1 MKLYMMKM
9 LIRGVIILVCVML
22 VLSCSR
28 GISYRITGTWENGAG
43 KKLFLNE
50 LVEGKELRVVDSA
63 VVKPD
68 FTFSM
73 KGNVDKVQKMALSYG
88 KDKKKE
94 IIVTEEPLEVT
105 LMEVT
110 KEWKGKPTTSVHII
124 CKGGEEQEWLEKGAS
139 LKTMVSFMQ
148 LGKMMAASKVDYDD
162 PVAVDSVKRMIQVLD
177 SSLTRAVQNYMDS
190 TRNNYAST
198 YFFESYLMDN
208 YSFEEVKSFYNRLTD
223 RVKQSAPG
231 IELKKKIDEM
241 GTVSVGGIAPNFKA
255 MTPDGKELSLYDL
268 RGHIVLLD
276 FWASWCGPCM
286 AEMPNVKEIYKK
298 YHDKGLEILGVSL
311 DSKKEPWVN
320 AIEKNELMWHHVS
333 TLNKFDCPIA
343 GQFRV
348 TGIPR
353 MYILDKDGKIIAQ
366 DLRGEELAKKMDELF
381 NQ

>member
-1 MKLYMMKM
+1 M
-9 LIRGVIILVCVML
+9 IACVMS

-28 GISYRITGTWENGAG
+28 GVSYRITGTWENGAG
-43 KKLFLNE
+43 KKFYLNE
-50 LVEGKELRVVDSA
+50 FVTGKELRVVDSA
-63 VVKPD
+63 IVKPD

-73 KGNVDKVQKMALSYG
+73 KGNVDKVQKMALSYD

-94 IIVTEEPLEVT
+94 IIVAGEPLEIT
-105 LMEVT
+105 FTEVT
-110 KEWKGKPTTSVHII
+110 KEWKGKPTTSVNVV

-139 LKTMVSFMQ
+139 LKTMISFMQ
-148 LGKMMAASKVDYDD
+148 LGKMMAASKVDYND

-177 SSLTRAVQNYMDS
+177 SSLTRTVQNYMDS

-208 YSFEEVKSFYNRLTD
+208 YSFEEVEGFYNRLTD

-255 MTPDGKELSLYDL
+255 MTPDGKEFSLYDL
-268 RGHIVLLD
+268 RGHVVLLD

-311 DSKKEPWVN
+311 DSKKELWVN
-320 AIEKNELMWHHVS
+320 AIEKNELTWYHVS

-343 GQFRV
+343 GLFRV

-366 DLRGEELAKKMDELF
+366 DLRGEELAKKMEELF
-381 NQ
+381 TR

>member
-1 MKLYMMKM
+1 
-9 LIRGVIILVCVML
+9 ML

-43 KKLFLNE
+43 KKLFLKE
-50 LVEGKELRVVDSA
+50 FVEEKELRVVDSA

-110 KEWKGKPTTSVHII
+110 KEWKGKPTTSVHIT

-177 SSLTRAVQNYMDS
+177 SSLTRTVQNYMDS
-190 TRNNYAST
+190 TRNN
-198 YFFESYLMDN
+198 
-208 YSFEEVKSFYNRLTD
+208 NRLTD

>member
-1 MKLYMMKM
+1 MMKM
-9 LIRGVIILVCVML
+9 LTRGVIVLVCIMSVW
-22 VLSCSR
+22 SCSQ
-28 GISYRITGTWENGAG
+28 GISYQITGTWENGEG

-50 LVEGKELRVVDSA
+50 FVEGKELRVVDSA
-63 VVKPD
+63 IVKSD

-73 KGNVDKVQKMALSYG
+73 KGNVDRVQKMVLSYD

-94 IIVTEEPLEVT
+94 IIVTGEPLKVT
-105 LMEVT
+105 FTEMT
-110 KEWKGKPTTSVHII
+110 KEWKGKPTTSVDVV

-139 LKTMVSFMQ
+139 LKTMVSIMQ
-148 LGKMMAASKVDYDD
+148 LGKMMAVSQVDYND
-162 PVAVDSVKRMIQVLD
+162 PVAVDSVKRMIQMLD
-177 SSLTRAVQNYMDS
+177 SSLLRTVQNYMDS

-208 YSFEEVKSFYNRLTD
+208 YSFEEVEGFYNCLTD

-255 MTPDGKELSLYDL
+255 ETPDGKELSLYDL
-268 RGHIVLLD
+268 RGRVVLLD

-311 DSKKEPWVN
+311 DSKKELWVN
-320 AIEKNELMWHHVS
+320 AIEKNELKWHHVS

-343 GQFRV
+343 KLFRV

-381 NQ
+381 NW

>member
-1 MKLYMMKM
+1 MMKM
-9 LIRGVIILVCVML
+9 LTRGVIILACVML

-28 GISYRITGTWENGAG
+28 GISYRITGTWEIGAG
-43 KKLFLNE
+43 KKIFLKE

-276 FWASWCGPCM
+276 FWASWCGPCR
-286 AEMPNVKEIYKK
+286 AENPHVKELYEK
-298 YHDKGLEILGVSL
+298 YHDAGLEVISVSL
-311 DSKKEPWVN
+311 DDKKDKWLK
-320 AIEKNELMWHHVS
+320 AIEQDGLPWIHVS
-333 TLNKFDCPIA
+333 DLQAWGNPLVKMLGI
-343 GQFRV
+343 Q
-348 TGIPR
+348 GIP
-353 MYILDKDGKIIAQ
+353 YLIVLDKDNRIVGTR
-366 DLRGEELAKKMDELF
+366 LRGEQLDRCVMETIR
-381 NQ
+381 